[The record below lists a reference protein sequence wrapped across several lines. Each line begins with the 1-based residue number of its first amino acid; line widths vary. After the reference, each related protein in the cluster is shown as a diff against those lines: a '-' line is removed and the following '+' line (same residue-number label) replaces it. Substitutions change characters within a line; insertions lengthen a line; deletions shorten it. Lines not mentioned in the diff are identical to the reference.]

1 MGLSFVQ
8 REALTLQQEGFSLE
22 DIVAIT
28 QSNPETIKT
37 RLRYARQNLKQQ
49 LGGHH
54 EA

>member
-1 MGLSFVQ
+1 MVGITGFEPVTS
-8 REALTLQQEGFSLE
+8 RPPGFSLE